1 LFYQKTHPPNRI
13 SEMAANDTL
22 DDIKSKGILW
32 GFGVLS
38 LVIAVILLILGAWW
52 GSEPG
57 QFNIQDEARKRV
69 EESKLETGHHGQEA
83 THEPVANTPEEEI
96 EVSEMPIGY
105 TYTNTL
111 AHIAE
116 VLLHKSGGY
125 ITNDVAPPGVF
136 LDNISNWEYGALVML
151 RDATTALRNHFARDQ
166 SQSAEDP
173 DLAIAEPYFYYEHNS
188 WALPSTEAEYQ
199 KGIDALH
206 KYMSRL
212 QKYGGP
218 IKKAQFYSRADNLW
232 QYTEVVIK
240 RLGGLSTRLTANSAG
255 GNYGP
260 GLTVIEK
267 QAADEKGT
275 PVTKVSW
282 LEIDDIF
289 YEARGASWA
298 LLHILRA
305 IKHDFADILLDKRAM
320 RTVDIMIKAMEN
332 ALTPILSPMILD
344 GSGYGLFANYSLT
357 MANYISRANAA
368 ALDLRDIMNRG

>member
-1 LFYQKTHPPNRI
+1 
-13 SEMAANDTL
+13 MAASETL
-22 DDIKSKGILW
+22 DDVKSKGILW
-32 GFGVLS
+32 GFSVLTLAV
-38 LVIAVILLILGAWW
+38 LVVLIILGAWW

-57 QFNIQDEARKRV
+57 QFNIQDEALKRA
-69 EESKLETGHHGQEA
+69 KETN
-83 THEPVANTPEEEI
+83 TSDIPV
-96 EVSEMPIGY
+96 GY
-105 TYTNTL
+105 TYTSTL

-116 VLLHKSGGY
+116 LLLHKSAGY

-136 LDNISNWEYGALVML
+136 LHNISNCDYVALFML

-240 RLGGLSTRLTANSAG
+240 RLGGLSTRLSANSTT

-260 GLTVIEK
+260 GLTELEK

-275 PVTKVSW
+275 PISKVSW

-320 RTVDIMIKAMEN
+320 RTVDIMIKSMEN
-332 ALTPILSPMILD
+332 ALEPILSPMILN

-357 MANYISRANAA
+357 MANYIARANAA

>member
-1 LFYQKTHPPNRI
+1 
-13 SEMAANDTL
+13 MAASETL

-32 GFGVLS
+32 GFGVLA
-38 LVIAVILLILGAWW
+38 LVVVVILVILGAWW

-57 QFNIQDEARKRV
+57 QFNIQDEALKRA
-69 EESKLETGHHGQEA
+69 KET
-83 THEPVANTPEEEI
+83 NT
-96 EVSEMPIGY
+96 SEMPVGY

-188 WALPSTEAEYQ
+188 WALPSTEAEYE

-206 KYMSRL
+206 KYMLRL

-218 IKKAQFYSRADNLW
+218 VKKAQFYSRADNLW

-240 RLGGLSTRLTANSAG
+240 RLGGLSTRLSANSSG

-260 GLTVIEK
+260 GLTELEK

-275 PVTKVSW
+275 PVTNVTW
-282 LEIDDIF
+282 LEIDDVF

-332 ALTPILSPMILD
+332 ALTPVLSPMILN
-344 GSGYGLFANYSLT
+344 GSGYGLFANYSLS
-357 MANYISRANAA
+357 MANYIARANAA

>member
-1 LFYQKTHPPNRI
+1 
-13 SEMAANDTL
+13 MAASETL
-22 DDIKSKGILW
+22 QDVKSKGILW
-32 GFGVLS
+32 VFGVLVIII
-38 LVIAVILLILGAWW
+38 LVIQFILGAWW

-57 QFNIQDEARKRV
+57 QFNIQDEALKRA
-69 EESKLETGHHGQEA
+69 KETH
-83 THEPVANTPEEEI
+83 TTNIPV
-96 EVSEMPIGY
+96 GY

-116 VLLHKSGGY
+116 VLLHNKSGGY

-151 RDATTALRNHFARDQ
+151 RDATSALRNHFARDQ
-166 SQSAEDP
+166 SQSAEDT
-173 DLAIAEPYFYYEHNS
+173 DLAIAEPYFYYENDS

-199 KGIDALH
+199 KGIDSLH

-212 QKYGGP
+212 QKYGGNV
-218 IKKAQFYSRADNLW
+218 KQAQFYSRADNLA

-240 RLGGLSTRLTANSAG
+240 RLGGLSTRLTANSSG
-255 GNYGP
+255 SNYGP
-260 GLTVIEK
+260 GLSELEIKKAEE
-267 QAADEKGT
+267 QGT
-275 PVTKVSW
+275 PIAKVTW

-305 IKHDFADILLDKRAM
+305 IKHDFSDILIDKRAM
-320 RTVDIMIKAMEN
+320 RTVDIMIKALEN
-332 ALTPILSPMILD
+332 SLTPILSPMILN
-344 GSGYGLFANYSLT
+344 GGGYGLFANYSLT
-357 MANYISRANAA
+357 MANYIARANAA